1 MKSVY
6 TAKQIEDI
14 VLSGKSLDSLPADAV
29 LTPSAKDYLK
39 ELESPGFG
47 SGNSK
52 IAAERALDLES
63 PTLPDYEFKWKPGS
77 DPKTPGEILD
87 FFHSPEVHTL
97 KERICDLG
105 KRMWQRNYTD
115 GNGGNMTIRVGD
127 NLVLC
132 TPTLICKGFMKP
144 EDMCLVDL
152 NGKQVA
158 GRRPRTSECMTH
170 LAIMKRQ
177 PKCKAVCHSHPP
189 HATAFAVAG
198 VRPPLCMIPE
208 ADVFL
213 GEIGMAPYRTPGTPD
228 VADIVGE
235 TGVKHMSVLMLNHGV
250 ITWGDHIEEAYWRME
265 NTEALCRTVW
275 VATQLNNGKMLTMT
289 DGQERDLIEIRKS
302 LGMEDH
308 REHLPDNQLCNNDQF
323 RPGVVCNSK

>member
-1 MKSVY
+1 MKQVY
-6 TAKQIEDI
+6 TAKQIEDLI
-14 VLSGKSLDSLPADAV
+14 AGGQGVSSLPTDAV

-39 ELESPGFG
+39 ELENPGFG
-47 SGNSK
+47 TQRR
-52 IAAERALDLES
+52 EREFEEPS
-63 PTLPDYEFKWKPGS
+63 LPDYEYKWTPGS
-77 DPKTPGEILD
+77 DPKTQGEILD
-87 FFHSPEVHTL
+87 FFYSPEIEVL

-105 KRMWQRNYTD
+105 RRMWQRNYTD

-152 NGKQVA
+152 DGKQLA
-158 GRRPRTSECMTH
+158 GKRPRTSECMTH

-289 DGQERDLIEIRKS
+289 DEQERDLIEIRKA

-308 REHLPDNQLCNNDQF
+308 REHLPNDQLCNNDQF
-323 RPGVVCNSK
+323 RPGVSCNCK